1 MTRFW
6 AVLLC
11 LLSMTAVTSAQDR
24 RSPTV
29 ETARR
34 APHAISSTQ
43 KSPAEHS
50 KEPFVIEQYAT
61 TARFENDG
69 TEEKVLAVRVRVQSE
84 AGAQQLRQLTFSFN
98 SANEQIDVSYVRA
111 RKLDGT
117 IINAAEDSVKEVTA
131 PVARDAAAYAGYKE
145 KQIVVP
151 ALAVGDTLE
160 YEIAT
165 RMVTP
170 FAPGEFWFAHNFVL
184 SAIVRDER
192 LEISIPETRK
202 VILKSAAGAPYE
214 TRHAGGRTIY
224 LWKHANLSLA
234 ADDAAKNQPET
245 TSSKPADV
253 ELTTFTGWVAVAH
266 WYANIAQGRSE
277 PTPEIRAK
285 TEELTRSA
293 TESLA
298 KVQALYDYVSTNIR
312 YVELQLGQ
320 GSWRPHTAAEVLANR
335 YGDSQDKH
343 ILLAAMLKAA
353 GIPSDAVLI
362 PYTRNLD
369 ASVPSPAQF
378 DHVITTVPLGTI
390 AIWMDTTTEVAPFRL
405 LASPLRGKSALLVPA
420 DGAGRI
426 VETPADPPFVS
437 TQNVDVDGRVSDL
450 GKLTARAHY
459 TMRGDTELVLRL
471 AFHRTPQAQWNE
483 LGQTILSLD
492 GIRGEVTS
500 VKPADPMATHA
511 PFELDVEFAQPNF
524 LNWSARRETTPLP
537 LLAIGLPDP
546 PADAAKPIEL
556 GSPLNV
562 TVKLQLNLP
571 PIFAAQPPVASSVTR
586 DYAEFKSSYRFEDH
600 SVTAERSLDFKMRK
614 LPASRTEDYRD
625 FSRAVAAD
633 QNRALVVT
641 TTAPGEPAV
650 PSSASPDDL
659 VEAGL
664 ALLNAGNT
672 GAAIPLFDRA
682 VELDPHHKQAWNDLG
697 LANLRAG
704 KLDDATVAFR
714 KQLEINPADEHANDY
729 LGLALE
735 RQNKDAEAAA
745 AFRKQIE
752 FNPLDAA
759 AHAALGEILLA
770 QHEYPQAAPELDKA
784 TILSPENAEL
794 QVSLGRAYLNTGDEP
809 KALAAFEKA
818 AALSP
823 TPLVWNDI
831 AYNLAES
838 KLDLDKAQQYAESAV
853 RTTVAALGR
862 IDLQHVT
869 PGQLRQVT
877 SIAASWDT
885 LGWVHFQKGDLDF
898 AERYIRAA
906 WLLDQNGEMGD
917 HLAQMY
923 EKRGEKGRA
932 TETYALA
939 LAAPHSI
946 PETRAR
952 LTLLLG
958 GNSRIDDLVNKALP
972 TLAALRTISAGKL
985 LDESASADFF
995 IVLSPGEKTAHVDS
1009 VRFISGSEKLRPL
1022 ADRLRSLDYGEMFPD
1037 ASAVKLVRRATL
1049 SCPAKN
1055 GDCVLILTRAEDAR
1069 ATD

>member
-1 MTRFW
+1 MTPFW
-6 AVLLC
+6 AILLC

-24 RSPTV
+24 RSRTV
-29 ETARR
+29 ITARR

-43 KSPAEHS
+43 KSPAEYS

-69 TEEKVLAVRVRVQSE
+69 TGEKVLAVRVRVQSE
-84 AGAQQLRQLTFSFN
+84 AGVQQLRQLTFSFN
-98 SANEQIDVSYVRA
+98 SANEQIDVRYVRA

-117 IINAAEDSVKEVTA
+117 IVDAAADAVKEVTA

-145 KQIVVP
+145 KQIAVP

-165 RMVTP
+165 RTVMP

-192 LEISIPETRK
+192 LEISVPETRK

-234 ADDAAKNQPET
+234 DDAATNQPKT
-245 TSSKPADV
+245 PSAKPADV

-285 TEELTRSA
+285 TEELTRGA

-320 GSWRPHTAAEVLANR
+320 GSWRPQTAAEVLANR

-353 GIPSDAVLI
+353 GISSDAVLI

-378 DHVITTVPLGTI
+378 DHVITTVALGTVP
-390 AIWMDTTTEVAPFRL
+390 IWMDTTTEVAPFRL

-437 TQNVDVDGRVSDL
+437 TQHVDVDGRVSDL

-459 TMRGDTELVLRL
+459 AMRGDTELVLRL
-471 AFHRTPQAQWNE
+471 AFHRTPQAEWKQ

-500 VKPADPMATHA
+500 VKPADPMATHD
-511 PFELDVEFAQPNF
+511 PFELDIEFALPNF
-524 LNWSARRETTPLP
+524 LNWSARRETTTLP

-546 PADAAKPIEL
+546 PADATKTIEL

-562 TVKLQLNLP
+562 NVKLQLNLP
-571 PIFAAQPPVASSVTR
+571 PIFAAQPPVASSVVR
-586 DYAEFKSSYRFEDH
+586 DYAEFKSSYRFENH
-600 SVTAERSLDFKMRK
+600 SLTAERSLDFKMRR
-614 LPASRTEDYRD
+614 LPASRTDDYRD
-625 FSRAVAAD
+625 FSRAVTAD
-633 QNRALVVT
+633 QNRALIVT
-641 TTAPGEPAV
+641 STASGDPAV
-650 PSSASPDDL
+650 PTSATADDL

-664 ALLNAGNT
+664 ALLNAGST
-672 GAAIPLFDRA
+672 GASIPLFNRA
-682 VELDPHHKQAWNDLG
+682 VEIDPRHKQAWSDLG

-752 FNPLDAA
+752 INPLDAA
-759 AHAALGEILLA
+759 AHAALGEIFLS
-770 QHEYPQAAPELDKA
+770 QHEYSQAASELDKA

-823 TPLVWNDI
+823 TPLVWHDI

-869 PGQLRQVT
+869 PGQLRLVT

-885 LGWVHFQKGDLDF
+885 LGWVHFQKGDLDV

-917 HLAQMY
+917 HLAQIY

-932 TETYALA
+932 IEAYALA

-958 GNSRIDDLVNKALP
+958 GNSQIDDLVNKALP
-972 TLAALRTISAGKL
+972 KLVALRTIPAGKL
-985 LDESASADFF
+985 LEESTSSDFF
-995 IVLSPGEKTAHVDS
+995 IALSPGEKTAHVDS

-1022 ADRLRSLDYGEMFPD
+1022 ADRLRWLDYGEMFPD